1 VQGVIGF
8 GFASHWR
15 KILKTITKRS
25 NLVITFNSQK
35 TALSSPYH
43 LLFQEWDEMME
54 YLLERNGF

>member
-15 KILKTITKRS
+15 KAITKRS
-25 NLVITFNSQK
+25 NLVITFDSQK